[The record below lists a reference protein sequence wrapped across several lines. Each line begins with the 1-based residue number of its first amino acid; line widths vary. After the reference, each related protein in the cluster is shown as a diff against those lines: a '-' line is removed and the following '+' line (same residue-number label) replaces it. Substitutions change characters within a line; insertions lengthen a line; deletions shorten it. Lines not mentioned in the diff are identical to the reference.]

1 MQVTKSLLAGLALLC
16 AAGTASALTSQDF
29 GSHTLTYD
37 ESTDFGY
44 LSSSF
49 TAGGGSAGFT
59 WTVPNTAQVASFG
72 PLTLVTIALPS
83 FTISAN
89 AGWSLSGASGFLGNL
104 IFTEVGS
111 ATTQIILNA
120 DVSVNGGAP
129 IALSDNVDWAATSS
143 GVGYLNGYFGKTWG
157 PSGAF
162 NTLSVSNA
170 SIVLSATGGVFSSI
184 SAQPQNELKIS
195 LVAMPVPEPETGAML
210 LAGLAALAWLG
221 ARRQRG

>member
-1 MQVTKSLLAGLALLC
+1 MQLTKSVLASLVLLG
-16 AAGTASALTSQDF
+16 AAVSASAVTVQDF
-29 GSHTLTYD
+29 GSHTLSYD
-37 ESTDFGY
+37 ETTGFGF

-49 TAGGGSAGFT
+49 TAGGGQAGFT
-59 WTVPNTAQVASFG
+59 WTVPNSAQVASFG
-72 PLTLVTIALPS
+72 SLEMVTIALPS

-89 AGWSLSGASGFLGNL
+89 AGWALSGASGFLGNL
-104 IFTEVGS
+104 VFTEVGG

-129 IALSDNVDWAATSS
+129 VSLSDNVSWTSTS
-143 GVGYLNGYFGKTWG
+143 GGAGYLNGYFGETWG
-157 PSGAF
+157 PTGAF
-162 NTLSVSNA
+162 NTLTVSNA

-184 SAQPQNELKIS
+184 SAQPQNKLEIS

-210 LAGLAALAWLG
+210 LAGLGALAWLG